1 MLTAVFAVFLIG
13 LVASVPIAVTLGVAS
28 IIPALINPGFA
39 GSIQLV
45 IRTILT
51 GVDNTAILAVPLFIL
66 SGAIMA
72 RGGISKKLFDIFAYF
87 IGDKTAG
94 IPIAVV
100 CTCLFYGAISG
111 SGIATAAAVGGMT
124 IPIMISLGYDK
135 VFAAAL
141 VATAG
146 GLGVVIPPSIPFIMY
161 GLTTG
166 VSVGALFTAGIL
178 PGFLIGVCLM
188 VYAYIYC
195 KRHGEDK
202 AKIKANCQAL
212 RSKGFWTVFKESFWA
227 LLSPVI
233 ILGGIYTGI
242 VTPTEAANISVIYS
256 LVICV
261 FIYKTISIKR
271 IPELLI
277 ETIRS
282 YAPLALL
289 MGLAIA
295 FGRVLSLAQAP
306 ALIGNFLTGTFTS
319 KISFLMAMNVVLL
332 FLGMVMDVG
341 PAVIILAPMLLPA
354 AVALGVDPVH
364 LGIIMVMNLAIGFVT
379 PPFGVNLFVTAP
391 LVQTS
396 VMKVG
401 SKAYPFVLAFIAAL
415 VLVTIFPAISLVL
428 LG

>member
-1 MLTAVFAVFLIG
+1 MLTAVFIVFLVGI
-13 LVASVPIAVTLGVAS
+13 VASVPIAVTIGLAAIV
-28 IIPALINPGFA
+28 PAIMDPTFA

-45 IRTILT
+45 IRSTLT

-72 RGGISKKLFDIFAYF
+72 KGGISKKLFNVFAYL
-87 IGDKTAG
+87 IGDMTAG

-124 IPIMISLGYDK
+124 IPLMIELGYDK

-146 GLGVVIPPSIPFIMY
+146 GLGVIIPPSIPFIFY
-161 GLTTG
+161 GLFTG
-166 VSVGALFTAGIL
+166 TSVGAMFTAGII
-178 PGFLIGVCLM
+178 PGLLIGLCLM
-188 VYAYIYC
+188 VYSWIYC

-202 AKIKANCQAL
+202 EKIRANYQAL
-212 RSKGFWTVFKESFWA
+212 RQKGLWKVLKESFWA

-242 VTPTEAANISVIYS
+242 VTPTEAANISVVYALI
-256 LVICV
+256 ICV
-261 FIYKTISIKR
+261 FVYKTVELRKV
-271 IPELLI
+271 PEFFI
-277 ETIRS
+277 ETVRS
-282 YAPLALL
+282 YAPLLIL
-289 MGLAIA
+289 MGLASA
-295 FGRVLSLAQAP
+295 FGRVLALAQAP
-306 ALIGNFLTGTFTS
+306 TLLGNYLTTAFTNKLGFMLAL
-319 KISFLMAMNVVLL
+319 NVVLL
-332 FLGMVMDVG
+332 LLGMVMDVG
-341 PAVIILAPMLLPA
+341 PAVMILAPILMPT
-354 AVALGVDPVH
+354 AVALGINPIH
-364 LGIIMVMNLAIGFVT
+364 LGVVMVMNLAIGFVT

-391 LVQTS
+391 LINTP

-401 SKAYPFVLAFIAAL
+401 MKAYPFVVAFIVAL
-415 VLVTIFPAISLVL
+415 VLVTVFPSISLVL

>member
-1 MLTAVFAVFLIG
+1 MLTSVLVVFLVGI
-13 LVASVPIAVTLGVAS
+13 VTSVPIAVTIGLAS
-28 IIPALINPGFA
+28 IVPALIDPSFA

-45 IRTILT
+45 IRSTLT

-72 RGGISKKLFDIFAYF
+72 RGGISKKLFDVFAYL
-87 IGDKTAG
+87 IGDRTAG

-124 IPIMISLGYDK
+124 IPLMIQLGYDK

-146 GLGVVIPPSIPFIMY
+146 GLGVIIPPSIPFIFY
-161 GLTTG
+161 GLFTG
-166 VSVGALFTAGIL
+166 TSVGSMFTAGII
-178 PGFLIGVCLM
+178 PGLLIGACLM
-188 VYAYIYC
+188 AYSYIYC

-202 AKIKANCQAL
+202 EKIRANYMAL
-212 RSKGFWTVFKESFWA
+212 REKGLWKVFKESFWA
-227 LLSPVI
+227 LLSPII
-233 ILGGIYTGI
+233 ILGGIYSGI
-242 VTPTEAANISVIYS
+242 VTPTEAADISVVYA

-261 FIYKTISIKR
+261 FVYKTVEIKKV
-271 IPELLI
+271 PQFFI
-277 ETIRS
+277 ETVRS
-282 YAPLALL
+282 YAPLLIL
-289 MGLAIA
+289 MGLATA

-306 ALIGNFLTGTFTS
+306 ALLGDYLTSTFTS
-319 KISFLMAMNVVLL
+319 KIAFLLALNVVLL

-341 PAVIILAPMLLPA
+341 PAVMILAPILMPA
-354 AVALGVDPVH
+354 ATALGIHPVH
-364 LGIIMVMNLAIGFVT
+364 LGIVMVMNLAIGFVT

-391 LVQTS
+391 LIQTP

-401 SKAYPFVLAFIAAL
+401 AKAYPFVAAFIVAL
-415 VLVTIFPAISLVL
+415 VLVTVFPAISLVL

>member
-1 MLTAVFAVFLIG
+1 MLTMVFIVFFSGLI
-13 LVASVPIAVTLGVAS
+13 LSIPIAVILGVAS
-28 IIPALINPGFA
+28 IVPAIMDPNFA
-39 GSIQLV
+39 ASIQFV
-45 IRTILT
+45 IRGTLT

-72 RGGISKKLFDIFAYF
+72 KGGISKKLFDVFAYF
-87 IGDKTAG
+87 IGNKTAG

-146 GLGVVIPPSIPFIMY
+146 GLGVIIPPSIPFIMY
-161 GLTTG
+161 GLVTG
-166 VSVGALFTAGIL
+166 TSVGAMFTAGIL
-178 PGFLIGVCLM
+178 PGLLIGICLM
-188 VYAYIYC
+188 AYAFFYC

-202 AKIKANCQAL
+202 EKISANYNAL
-212 RSKGFWTVFKESFWA
+212 KSKGFLRVFRESFWA

-256 LVICV
+256 LLICV
-261 FIYKTISIKR
+261 FIYKTISIRK
-271 IPELLI
+271 IPEILV
-277 ETIRS
+277 ETVRS

-306 ALIGNFLTGTFTS
+306 AMIGAFLTGTFTS
-319 KISFLMAMNVVLL
+319 KISFLLALNVILL
-332 FLGMVMDVG
+332 ILGMVMDVG
-341 PAVIILAPMLLPA
+341 PAVIILAPMLLPTA
-354 AVALGVDPVH
+354 MILGINPVH

-391 LVQTS
+391 LIQTP

-401 SKAYPFVLAFIAAL
+401 IKAYPFVLAFIVALAL
-415 VLVTIFPAISLVL
+415 VTVFPAISLVL